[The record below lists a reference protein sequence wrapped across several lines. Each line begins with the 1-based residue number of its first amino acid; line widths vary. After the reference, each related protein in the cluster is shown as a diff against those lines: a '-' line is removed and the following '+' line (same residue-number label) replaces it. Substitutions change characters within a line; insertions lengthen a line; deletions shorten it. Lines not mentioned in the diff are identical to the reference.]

1 MVQTLRERRRDRGR
15 ERERERDKER
25 EAEREEFVT
34 FFNQIPVPKWEY
46 AKASVAYDP

>member
-1 MVQTLRERRRDRGR
+1 MVQTLRERAG
-15 ERERERDKER
+15 ETEEESGRERDKER
-25 EAEREEFVT
+25 ETEREEFVT